1 MSTPNARRRGAAEV
15 APIAPTDTELVAL
28 TRIEPVRTGGPTQAQ
43 VPPTEVNDWLARG
56 WQRATAV
63 GEADAA

>member
-1 MSTPNARRRGAAEV
+1 MATHNARRRGAAEV
-15 APIAPTDTELVAL
+15 ALVAPTDTELVTL

-56 WQRATAV
+56 WQQPPIP